1 MSAESIIM
9 TCESSTDAPQQYPSI
24 VPEDRDI
31 STLGDVRVY
40 FVELSLIARS
50 IWLSVCME
58 RGQSGGQDVLIR
70 VATGQ
75 TGHSRNGGIR

>member
-1 MSAESIIM
+1 MRHSNTLRSFR
-9 TCESSTDAPQQYPSI
+9 
-24 VPEDRDI
+24 EDRDI

-40 FVELSLIARS
+40 SVEGIPNCAIDLAVGVYGTRTIS
-50 IWLSVCME
+50 
-58 RGQSGGQDVLIR
+58 GQDVLIR